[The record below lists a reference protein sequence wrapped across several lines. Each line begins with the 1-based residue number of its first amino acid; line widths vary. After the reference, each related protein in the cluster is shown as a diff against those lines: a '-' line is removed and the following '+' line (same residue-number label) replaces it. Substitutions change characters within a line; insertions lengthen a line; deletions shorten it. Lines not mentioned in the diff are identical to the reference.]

1 MNKTEIV
8 EQLASRV
15 GTSKAEAKRLL
26 DAQIEAMARHLA
38 CGHRVVIRG
47 LGRFYTYEVAA
58 HGARRPTDGAALE
71 VPAHRQLAFRASQRM
86 RDAVQTEE
94 PLA

>member
-8 EQLASRV
+8 EQLASRI

-47 LGRFYTYEVAA
+47 LGSFHTHEVAA
-58 HGARRPTDGAALE
+58 RRGRRPTDGAALE
-71 VPAHRQLAFRASQRM
+71 VPSHRHVAFRASKRL

-94 PLA
+94 SPV

>member
-47 LGRFYTYEVAA
+47 LGSFYTYEVAA
-58 HGARRPTDGAALE
+58 HRARRPTDGAALE
-71 VPAHRQLAFRASQRM
+71 VPSHRQVAFRASQRL

>member
-26 DAQIEAMARHLA
+26 DAQMEAMARHLA

-47 LGRFYTYEVAA
+47 LGSFHTYEV
-58 HGARRPTDGAALE
+58 GARRARRPGDGAALE
-71 VPAHRQLAFRASQRM
+71 VPAHRQVAFRAARRL